1 MANVSGPGANV
12 RATRYV
18 VLPPHA
24 LRMLPADQALRD
36 SLNDRYRIERVLGRG
51 GMATVYL
58 ATDIK
63 HRRPVAVKA
72 LNRDLAILVGT
83 KRFLLEIETTAGLR
97 HPNILPLFDSGEAAG
112 TLFYVMPFIEGDSLR
127 ARLEQARR
135 LPVDEALRIA
145 REIGNA
151 LVYAHDRGIV
161 HRDIKPEN
169 VLIDDGHAI
178 VADFGIAYAF
188 ADALGPRLTQ
198 ADVTLGTPAYM
209 SPEQAR
215 GDRAIDARSD
225 QYSLSC
231 VLYEMLVGSP
241 PFEGMTGMSVAVKH
255 MKEPAP
261 TLARDDVPDVV
272 RQAIARGLEKSRD
285 ERFPTLREWLL
296 ALGEGHVSSIDT
308 INRAAISGPRAIRP
322 QELTI
327 GVEAFAGPTNDPELS
342 PITEG
347 LTDDIAAGLSLFP
360 YLTVVRNAD
369 AGPRYLLQGRVRR
382 LGPKLRAT
390 VQLIE
395 RETGAQLWGEI
406 YDRDLD
412 AGGAFEVVD
421 GITDRVIATVA
432 DPYGVLVRALTEVA
446 STKSLS
452 QLTPY
457 EAVLL
462 YYYFHQRPIP
472 DAHLLARNA
481 LERAVVQEPRNAD
494 AWACLAYLYLDEDR
508 HGFNPR
514 ADALTRALDA
524 ARKAINI
531 DPTSANAH
539 RALAEVNFFR
549 GDREGFQT
557 AADRAIQLNRR
568 DGTTVA
574 MLGCLMSVCG
584 QEERGVALAEGAM
597 ALNAHHPG
605 WYRFGTFFGEL
616 RRGEFDG
623 ALLTAQRINMP
634 GYFFAVMILAAAQA
648 AVGNTVAARAAR
660 DDLVAMFPTVDRD
673 GIMLVRKWLRWSPET
688 FGRFVDNLVTAG
700 VFSTAHPMAMPSR
713 GYDVTAPRSLNP
725 LLT

>member
-1 MANVSGPGANV
+1 MLAADE
-12 RATRYV
+12 
-18 VLPPHA
+18 A
-24 LRMLPADQALRD
+24 LRE
-36 SLNDRYRIERVLGRG
+36 SLNDRYRIERVIGRG

-58 ATDIK
+58 ATDVK
-63 HRRPVAVKA
+63 HRRPVAIKA

-112 TLFYVMPFIEGDSLR
+112 TLFYVMPLIEGDSLR
-127 ARLEQARR
+127 ARIEHAGRMPVEEAVR
-135 LPVDEALRIA
+135 LA

-169 VLIDDGHAI
+169 VLIDNGHAI
-178 VADFGIAYAF
+178 VADFGIAF
-188 ADALGPRLTQ
+188 AVSDALGPRLTL

-215 GDRAIDARSD
+215 GERAIDARSD

-241 PFEGMTGMSVAVKH
+241 PFEGLTGMSVAMKH
-255 MKEPAP
+255 VKEPVPA
-261 TLARDDVPDVV
+261 LNREDVPDIV
-272 RQAIARGLEKSRD
+272 RTAVARGLEKSRD
-285 ERFPTLREWLL
+285 DRFPTLREWLL
-296 ALGEGHVSSIDT
+296 ALGDGHATAIDT
-308 INRAAISGPRAIRP
+308 INRAAVTGSRRIRP
-322 QELTI
+322 AELTI

-360 YLTVVRNAD
+360 YLSVVRNLE
-369 AGPRYLLQGRVRR
+369 AGPKYVLQGRVRR
-382 LGPKLRAT
+382 VGTQLRAT

-395 RETGAQLWGEI
+395 GASGLQLWGEI
-406 YDRDLD
+406 YDRDLSS
-412 AGGAFEVVD
+412 GGAFEVVD
-421 GITDRVIATVA
+421 GIADRVIATVA
-432 DPYGVLVRALTEVA
+432 DPYGVLVRALTEMA
-446 STKSLS
+446 STKSVS

-462 YYYFHQRPIP
+462 YYYFHQRPVP

-481 LERAVVQEPRNAD
+481 LEHAVVQEPRNAD
-494 AWACLAYLYLDEDR
+494 AWACLAYVYLDEDR

-514 ADALTRALDA
+514 PDSLVRALEV

-539 RALAEVNFFR
+539 RALAEVHFFR

-557 AADRAIQLNRR
+557 AADRAIELNRR

-584 QEERGVALAEGAM
+584 REEHGVALAESAM
-597 ALNAHHPG
+597 SLNPHHPG
-605 WYRFGTFFGEL
+605 WYRFGTFFSQL
-616 RRGEFDG
+616 RRGELDQ

-634 GYFFAVMILAAAQA
+634 GYFFAVMILAAAQQ
-648 AVGNTVAARAAR
+648 AVGNRTAARAAR
-660 DDLVAMFPTVDRD
+660 DDLVSMFPTIDRD
-673 GIMLVRKWLRWSPET
+673 GIVLVRKWLRWSPDT
-688 FGRFVDNLVTAG
+688 YARFVDNLVAAG
-700 VFSTAHPMAMPSR
+700 VFSTAHPISAPAR
-713 GYDVTAPRSLNP
+713 GYDVTMPRGVNP